1 MRFTTSSVGRKVL
14 MGATGLIMVLFV
26 IVHLLGNS
34 SIFAGPDGINAYAE
48 KLHGLG
54 PFVWAFRLFMLVML
68 GIHVLF
74 GILVTLD
81 NWSANPEKYKVKK
94 MLKATFAGET
104 MIWTGLLLLAFIV
117 YHLLQFTVRITPDV
131 QHVLNVPDAKGRFDV
146 FGMVTASFRH
156 ASIAAIYVAAMVT
169 LFLHLSHGV
178 QSVFQTIGWNNEKTL
193 PTYNRISKA
202 LALLFLVG
210 YSAIPLLIVAGILT
224 K

>member
-14 MGATGLIMVLFV
+14 MGATGFIMVLFV

-81 NWSANPEKYKVKK
+81 NWAANPEKYKVKK

-117 YHLLQFTVRITPDV
+117 YHLLQFTVRVTPDI
-131 QHVLNVPDAKGRFDV
+131 VLGEDAKGRFDV
-146 FGMVTASFRH
+146 FAMVTGSFRH

-169 LFLHLSHGV
+169 LFLHVSHGV
-178 QSVFQTIGWNNEKTL
+178 QSVFQTIGWSNEKTL
-193 PTYNRISKA
+193 PTYNRISMA
-202 LALLFLVG
+202 LALLFLLG
-210 YSAIPLLIVAGILT
+210 YSAIPLLIVTGILT